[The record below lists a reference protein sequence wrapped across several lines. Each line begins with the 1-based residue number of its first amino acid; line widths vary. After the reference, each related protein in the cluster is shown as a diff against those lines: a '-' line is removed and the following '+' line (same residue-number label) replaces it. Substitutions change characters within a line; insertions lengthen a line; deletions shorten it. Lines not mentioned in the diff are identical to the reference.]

1 MKRIA
6 AIAAVLLM
14 LCGCARAAV
23 SVRMDDGAAL
33 LSEDGAQI
41 VPVGAHADI
50 VPLGDDLFAAQD
62 EAGGYALMDGE
73 GRLLTG
79 ERYDALRRRDGLL
92 LAQRDGG
99 WGLLGA
105 DGAELSALA
114 YGQIVPTGEGGCWA
128 TLGDASDLE
137 SDLLVLLDAQGR
149 ESSTG
154 IYVRKLGAASE
165 GLLSVLLPGTGLWGY
180 CDARGRVAIAARYS
194 YAGPF
199 VSGCAAVV
207 RNGRY
212 GAIDATGAFVADPD
226 YDFIEI
232 SKSGFMLAAR
242 SQEGAWALNMDGSE
256 IAAYESEDC
265 FVALAGEGY
274 LVADSEG
281 MRVFD
286 ATGAQIAEAGAR
298 ASVSE
303 GMNGQLILS
312 DGMWGEE
319 CVGVLGTQAR
329 YQNLYPLGTA
339 RGEGVYACMQ
349 ANAAR
354 YVNDLL
360 GEIQLSVDMET
371 ARYGIVGADGVQRT
385 PCAYLSIEF
394 LADDRFLTRSEEGWQ
409 MIDADGAVYWT
420 RAYEN

>member
-1 MKRIA
+1 M
-6 AIAAVLLM
+6 
-14 LCGCARAAV
+14 
-23 SVRMDDGAAL
+23 
-33 LSEDGAQI
+33 
-41 VPVGAHADI
+41 
-50 VPLGDDLFAAQD
+50 
-62 EAGGYALMDGE
+62 
-73 GRLLTG
+73 
-79 ERYDALRRRDGLL
+79 
-92 LAQRDGG
+92 
-99 WGLLGA
+99 
-105 DGAELSALA
+105 
-114 YGQIVPTGEGGCWA
+114 
-128 TLGDASDLE
+128 
-137 SDLLVLLDAQGR
+137 
-149 ESSTG
+149 
-154 IYVRKLGAASE
+154 
-165 GLLSVLLPGTGLWGY
+165 
-180 CDARGRVAIAARYS
+180 
-194 YAGPF
+194 
-199 VSGCAAVV
+199 
-207 RNGRY
+207 
-212 GAIDATGAFVADPD
+212 
-226 YDFIEI
+226 
-232 SKSGFMLAAR
+232 
-242 SQEGAWALNMDGSE
+242 
-256 IAAYESEDC
+256 
-265 FVALAGEGY
+265 
-274 LVADSEG
+274 VADSEG